1 MQLYT
6 GKSFDV
12 ILHPAKAGSRH
23 VAELGP
29 GFTAMPEIQS
39 ISMIEQT
46 ILSWTPGRALGA
58 LWLLLQRSARA
69 ARAPAGSEARS

>member
-1 MQLYT
+1 MQLHT

-12 ILHPAKAGSRH
+12 VLHAAEVGPRL

-29 GFTAMPEIQS
+29 GFTAMPEVQS

-46 ILSWTPGRALGA
+46 ILSWTPGRTLGA
-58 LWLLLQRSARA
+58 LWLSIQRGVRA
-69 ARAPAGSEARS
+69 ALAPTGSEIRS

>member
-1 MQLYT
+1 MQLYS
-6 GKSFDV
+6 GKSLDV
-12 ILHPAKAGSRH
+12 VLSPAEADGRR

-29 GFTAMPEIQS
+29 GFSAMPEILS

-58 LWLLLQRSARA
+58 LWLLAQRGVRA
-69 ARAPAGSEARS
+69 AWAPAGSEARS